1 MNAPQEG
8 AESILDHAIRRLPG
22 ADAVFYRLQ
31 ITPNPKRP
39 PMSIYAIPQ
48 VKANAIAATV
58 KHNTAESAN
67 PYPADSPA
75 GIVFIRTFNKERQRQ
90 EDAITAAEKPSTD
103 AISTAAAQ
111 DIAAHLTT
119 EALQAA

>member
-1 MNAPQEG
+1 
-8 AESILDHAIRRLPG
+8 
-22 ADAVFYRLQ
+22 
-31 ITPNPKRP
+31 
-39 PMSIYAIPQ
+39 MSNHTIYQIPQ
-48 VKANAIAATV
+48 IKATAIAATV
-58 KHNTAESAN
+58 KHSTAESAN

-75 GIVFIRTFNKERQRQ
+75 GIVFTRTFNKERQRQ
-90 EDAITAAEKPSTD
+90 EDVITANEKTHTD